1 MKEKLAEIADSIEK
15 LFPNGK
21 GVLVF
26 ELNDKDFQELKSN
39 FNIRNKS
46 EKQFKI
52 DISGTEIIFILDELL
67 KV

>member
-1 MKEKLAEIADSIEK
+1 MKEKLAEITDSIEK

-21 GVLVF
+21 GVLVY
-26 ELNDKDFQELKSN
+26 ELNITDFQQIKTE

-67 KV
+67 KA

>member
-1 MKEKLAEIADSIEK
+1 MKQKIAEIADQIEK

-26 ELNDKDFQELKSN
+26 ELKIQDFTYIKKEFGIEN
-39 FNIRNKS
+39 NK

-52 DISGTEIIFILDELL
+52 DISGTEIIFISDELL